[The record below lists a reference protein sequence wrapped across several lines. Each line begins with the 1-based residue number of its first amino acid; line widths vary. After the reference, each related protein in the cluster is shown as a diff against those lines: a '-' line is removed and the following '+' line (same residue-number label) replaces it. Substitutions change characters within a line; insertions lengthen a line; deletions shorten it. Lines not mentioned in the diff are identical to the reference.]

1 MKELQH
7 IKRGQNKKS
16 AFIDMRKV
24 LFAKSDG
31 SGKIM
36 KLDGTFLEVDDTDIF
51 DLKKFDTDFL
61 KTPSYLINKK
71 HILCF
76 TDKTVMMVDGSHI
89 ELNESDMARV
99 RNSFA
104 AADTTYANNITVV
117 NANVESVDFEAG
129 VINDIILP
137 HDVSGDPITIVINQV
152 NMDTEY
158 IAGNERAYTFKDVI
172 YPDDITIQ
180 YDVDNINQT
189 LCLPSTG
196 NEYFPKTATA
206 PDGLVVHVDVEGVN
220 QRINVLTDYSTEG
233 VGVQTTLYGCALKG
247 ADFSWNGTS
256 YSVVSERRNTEPV
269 TYAYSINVL
278 RDTGWES
285 TLPYYVHVSENISA
299 GFANGQPLAI
309 PAGVASTVNVTFIA
323 GTSHPGGVNFYL
335 PGYNTTAAPS
345 GTVFHIALD
354 ENNFVDPSNGT
365 RVYYNPLGD
374 YADMSTSG
382 LYAVDI
388 TSDGVSY
395 TITNEYRYE
404 PEPGPEP
411 QELNY
416 TISLENVIDPVEDP
430 LYSDYDYSVSLGG
443 SDDDRYDVQFVS
455 DKPVYGTAT
464 SMNIT
469 LASDNGPADADVE
482 AYRIYLPGTL
492 GGVIAP
498 NGTTV
503 HVEIDSDF
511 YSSSARCRVYR
522 DGSNYSTLTLG
533 DLYAID
539 LVSDGMSYTVTQEY
553 HNQTEPA

>member
-24 LFAKSDG
+24 LFAKNDG

-36 KLDGTFLEVDDTDIF
+36 KLDSTFLEVDDTDIF

-76 TDKTVMMVDGSHI
+76 TDKTVMMIDGSHI

-99 RNSFA
+99 KNSFT

-129 VINDIILP
+129 VINDIALP
-137 HDVSGDPITIVINQV
+137 HDASGDPITIVIDQV

-158 IAGNERAYTFKDVI
+158 ITGNEWAYTFKDAI

-180 YDVDNINQT
+180 YDVDNINQC
-189 LCLPSTG
+189 LCLPGTR

-233 VGVQTTLYGCALKG
+233 AGTQTTLYGCALKG
-247 ADFSWNGTS
+247 ADFEWNGTS
-256 YSVVSERRNTEPV
+256 YTVVSERHNTEPV
-269 TYAYSINVL
+269 SYAYSINVL
-278 RDTGWES
+278 SDTGWES
-285 TLPYYVHVSENISA
+285 TLPYYVHVGENVSA

-354 ENNFVDPSNGT
+354 ENNFIDPSNGT

-374 YADMSTSG
+374 YADMSTSD

-388 TSDGVSY
+388 TSDGISY
-395 TITNEYRYE
+395 TITNEYRHE
-404 PEPGPEP
+404 PAPEPQP

-416 TISLENVIDPVEDP
+416 TISLENEIDPDEDP
-430 LYSDYDYSVSLGG
+430 MYSDYDYRISENSDGDTYSVYFMSG
-443 SDDDRYDVQFVS
+443 
-455 DKPVYGTAT
+455 KPVYGTTT

-469 LASDNGPADADVE
+469 LASDNGPASVDV
-482 AYRIYLPGTL
+482 YLYKIYLPGTS

-498 NGTTV
+498 SGTAV

-511 YSSSARCRVYR
+511 YSSTARCRVYR
-522 DGSNYSTLTLG
+522 DGSNYSVMTLG

-553 HNQTEPA
+553 HAQTEPA